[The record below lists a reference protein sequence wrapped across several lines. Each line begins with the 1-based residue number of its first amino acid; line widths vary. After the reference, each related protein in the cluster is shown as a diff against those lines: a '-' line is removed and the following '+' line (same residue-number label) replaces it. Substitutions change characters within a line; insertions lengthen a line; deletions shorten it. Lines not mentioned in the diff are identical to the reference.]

1 MVVLLVTLHLL
12 SDGVGLL
19 ASRLRDLHADAAR
32 LAVGELPAQVPLVSV
47 AAAHLGVRREPAA
60 GHPGCAAAG
69 AVTGLRP
76 CLFESR

>member
-32 LAVGELPAQVPLVSV
+32 
-47 AAAHLGVRREPAA
+47 RRRCQL
-60 GHPGCAAAG
+60 H
-69 AVTGLRP
+69 
-76 CLFESR
+76 